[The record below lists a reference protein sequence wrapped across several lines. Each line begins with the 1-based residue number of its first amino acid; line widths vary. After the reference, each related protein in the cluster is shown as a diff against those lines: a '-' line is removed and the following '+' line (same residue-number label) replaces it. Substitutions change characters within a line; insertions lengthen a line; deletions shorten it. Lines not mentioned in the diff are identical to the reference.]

1 MMMGNEDLSK
11 LKIDKTVKS
20 FRPRKRR
27 RLVYLIGVFLLLI
40 LSGVL
45 YLKGI
50 IAPAISVEVVTVSQ
64 VYPSQILSL
73 LNASGYVVA
82 QRKAAI
88 ASKVTGRLVA
98 LMVEEGSRV
107 REGQVIAR
115 LENEDVLAARDQAEA
130 NLKAARANLEAAKA
144 ELEEATRIFNRNKQL
159 LVRGSIAR
167 AEYETS
173 EARYLK
179 AQASVASAEATIHAS
194 SAALKG
200 AEVALEYTLIRAP
213 FDGVVL
219 TKNADIGD
227 IITPLG
233 AAANAKAAVV
243 TIADL
248 NSLQVEVD
256 VSETNLGL
264 VKMGQP
270 CEIQL
275 DAIPESRFRGVV
287 HAIVPTID
295 RSKATVMV
303 KVRFLDKDHRILPEM
318 RAKVAFL
325 SRPLKFEE
333 QRASI
338 AVNQTAILPHSPHS
352 VFLVQGD
359 RVVETPI
366 RIGKQLGGMVE
377 VLEGLKAGERVVNK
391 PPKRLRSGSR
401 ITIAEK

>member
-1 MMMGNEDLSK
+1 MENLELSR
-11 LKIDKTVKS
+11 LKIDKTAKA
-20 FRPRKRR
+20 FRARRGRK
-27 RLVYLIGVFLLLI
+27 LVYLIGVILLLI
-40 LSGVL
+40 LLGIL
-45 YLKGI
+45 YLKGL
-50 IAPAISVEVVTVSQ
+50 IAPATSVEVVTVSQ
-64 VYPSQILSL
+64 VYPSQLVSL

-98 LMVEEGSRV
+98 LMVEEGNQV
-107 REGQVIAR
+107 KEGQIIAR

-130 NLKAARANLEAAKA
+130 NLKAAQANLEAAKA
-144 ELEEATRIFNRNKQL
+144 ELEEAARIFNRNQQL
-159 LVRGSIAR
+159 VARGSIAR

-179 AQASVASAEATIHAS
+179 AQASVASAEAAIRAS

-200 AEVALEYTLIRAP
+200 AEVALEYTLIRVP

-264 VKMGQP
+264 VKIGQP

-275 DAIPESRFRGVV
+275 DAIPESRFQGVV

-303 KVRFLDKDHRILPEM
+303 KVRFLEKDRRILPEM

-325 SRPLKFEE
+325 SRSLRPEE
-333 QRASI
+333 QKPFT
-338 AVNQTAILPHSPHS
+338 AVNPSALLPHSPHS
-352 VFLVQGD
+352 VFLIQGD
-359 RVVETPI
+359 RVVEIPI
-366 RIGKQLGGMVE
+366 QVGKQWGEMVE
-377 VLEGLKAGERVVNK
+377 VLMGLKAGDRVVNR

-401 ITIAEK
+401 VKITEK

>member
-1 MMMGNEDLSK
+1 MTMGNEDLSR
-11 LKIDKTVKS
+11 LKIDKTIKVY
-20 FRPRKRR
+20 RPRKRR
-27 RLVYLIGVFLLLI
+27 RLLYLIGVILLFI
-40 LSGVL
+40 LSMVL
-45 YLKGI
+45 YFKGFI
-50 IAPAISVEVVTVSQ
+50 VPAISVEVVTVSQ
-64 VYPSQILSL
+64 VYPSQVISL

-107 REGQVIAR
+107 KEGQIIAR

-130 NLKAARANLEAAKA
+130 NLKAAHANLEAAKA

-159 LVRGSIAR
+159 VVRGSIAR

-179 AQASVASAEATIHAS
+179 AQASVASAEAGIRAS
-194 SAALKG
+194 LAALKG
-200 AEVALEYTLIRAP
+200 AEVALEYTLIRVP

-264 VKMGQP
+264 VKIGQP
-270 CEIQL
+270 CEINL
-275 DAIPESRFRGVV
+275 DAVPDSRYRGVV

-303 KVRFLDKDHRILPEM
+303 KVRFVEKDPRILPEM

-325 SRPLKFEE
+325 SRPLKPEE
-333 QRASI
+333 RKPYT
-338 AVNQTAILPHSPHS
+338 AVSQTAILPHSNPS
-352 VFLVQGD
+352 VFLIQED

-366 RIGKQLGGMVE
+366 RIGKQIGGMVE
-377 VLEGLKAGERVVNK
+377 VLEGLKAGDRVVNK
-391 PPKRLRSGSR
+391 PPRRLRNGSR
-401 ITIAEK
+401 IKIAEK